1 MTNCYQLALGAANTI
16 NRAEFT
22 GSTAATLAT
31 ATRVTEPARR
41 HMRVLLNNA
50 GYMAQ
55 EKTGAAKDSV
65 FLLANVWYDLGSCDP
80 GVTYFYSGTANT
92 QLHVILD

>member
-1 MTNCYQLALGAANTI
+1 MKNCYQLVLGTANTI
-16 NRAEFT
+16 CRAEPT
-22 GSTAATLAT
+22 GSTTPTLAT
-31 ATRVTEPARR
+31 ASRVTDVSQR

-55 EKTGAAKDSV
+55 EKAGAAKDSV

-80 GVTYFYSGTANT
+80 GTVYFYSGTANT